1 MKYNDF
7 FANLYMGRSAGAI
20 VGYKSKEKIPE
31 FILKAALKE
40 DDWCWL
46 PTSNSTYGKWFDGS
60 RTPDGNLWG
69 VVATKFQED
78 QFIDQLAGSLNDSTL
93 GQVMI
98 RFHIPINE
106 GDTPDKRLLAFALA
120 KQFHAIAEGDGNAN
134 DIAKDFYKPDT
145 FITTFPKY
153 AERALDKF
161 SKIKMPFSEDEERVL
176 EDIYVCNRLSSRANI
191 NEGRRSRSSRSME
204 TLIEKASLENIGE
217 YSKKTV
223 LVANGGMGKS
233 MLLQRLFVKSIR
245 EHERTGVLP
254 VLIELRNFSE
264 NNDLVTD
271 YIVKAVKRF
280 DDDFTEK
287 KARDLLESG
296 KCQILLDAADE
307 IDLSDAKAFQ
317 TQLSELVDRY
327 PFNQY
332 VMASRECDMMRS
344 IRGFSK
350 LYLQPFDKEQ
360 ANALIANLLPDPED
374 KDLRDE
380 ISQYVDGDF
389 LKKHQVFATNPMLLT
404 FIIMRYPIDKTFYGK
419 QYLFYRTAYDTL
431 VTVHDQEK
439 EAYSRIYH
447 SAKDSE
453 EFTKVFREFCA
464 ITYLDRVHEFD
475 QATFEGYF
483 NRLKSKAEVS
493 NPKVMTMKNFVHDAC
508 ATACMMYEEE
518 YKILYVDPGFQEYLF
533 AEYNYYAEPEEMIE
547 FGKNLWNV
555 PEGEFEGGNAFG
567 MLCEYSKDK
576 VESTY
581 FIPYLNEIFKGRSDE
596 DAFIAFLQN
605 GYGELDYQ
613 VEDTD
618 LIASYLVEKD
628 AEWQP
633 IKSPIMEPSNIIFSL
648 ILKEVDT
655 PGLLCFA
662 VFEDALNYP
671 MFMTAGIFGE
681 DYYDA
686 SEKRQKILARR
697 LLRQDVENLPK
708 YEKTHNVDGFVRDSD
723 HNLVC
728 FGHEY
733 KVDLSLVAKEPDQ
746 YQPLIEVLKT
756 RDDDV
761 WQAFQRIKK
770 YYDALTRRHRDA

>member
-1 MKYNDF
+1 
-7 FANLYMGRSAGAI
+7 
-20 VGYKSKEKIPE
+20 
-31 FILKAALKE
+31 
-40 DDWCWL
+40 
-46 PTSNSTYGKWFDGS
+46 
-60 RTPDGNLWG
+60 
-69 VVATKFQED
+69 
-78 QFIDQLAGSLNDSTL
+78 
-93 GQVMI
+93 
-98 RFHIPINE
+98 
-106 GDTPDKRLLAFALA
+106 
-120 KQFHAIAEGDGNAN
+120 
-134 DIAKDFYKPDT
+134 
-145 FITTFPKY
+145 
-153 AERALDKF
+153 
-161 SKIKMPFSEDEERVL
+161 
-176 EDIYVCNRLSSRANI
+176 
-191 NEGRRSRSSRSME
+191 
-204 TLIEKASLENIGE
+204 
-217 YSKKTV
+217 
-223 LVANGGMGKS
+223 
-233 MLLQRLFVKSIR
+233 
-245 EHERTGVLP
+245 
-254 VLIELRNFSE
+254 
-264 NNDLVTD
+264 
-271 YIVKAVKRF
+271 
-280 DDDFTEK
+280 
-287 KARDLLESG
+287 
-296 KCQILLDAADE
+296 
-307 IDLSDAKAFQ
+307 
-317 TQLSELVDRY
+317 
-327 PFNQY
+327 
-332 VMASRECDMMRS
+332 
-344 IRGFSK
+344 
-350 LYLQPFDKEQ
+350 
-360 ANALIANLLPDPED
+360 
-374 KDLRDE
+374 
-380 ISQYVDGDF
+380 
-389 LKKHQVFATNPMLLT
+389 MLLT

-419 QYLFYRTAYDTL
+419 QFLFYRTAYDTL

-547 FGKNLWNV
+547 FGKTLWNV

-723 HNLVC
+723 HKLVC